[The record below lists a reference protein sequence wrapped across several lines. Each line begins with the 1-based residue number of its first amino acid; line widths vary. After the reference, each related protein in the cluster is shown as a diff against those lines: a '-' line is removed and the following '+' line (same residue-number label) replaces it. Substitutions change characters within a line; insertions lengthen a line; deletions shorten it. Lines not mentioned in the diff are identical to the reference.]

1 MRDIFDSMDHANSQ
15 LNDGRRHKYSKK
27 LYYKLVVYMVL
38 ILLYVIYDA
47 YAQKH
52 FLEDDWHIIFMSKA
66 IQVCQF
72 SVGMLLP
79 MSLLK
84 LIFLRIKGI
93 AYACNLTQNIRFFFI
108 LQNLIE
114 L

>member
-15 LNDGRRHKYSKK
+15 LNDGGRPKYSRI
-27 LYYKLVVYMVL
+27 LYYKLLVYMVL
-38 ILLYVIYDA
+38 ILLYVVYDA

-52 FLEDDWHIIFMSKA
+52 FLGDDWHIIFMSKA

-84 LIFLRIKGI
+84 LIFLRIKGK
-93 AYACNLTQNIRFFFI
+93 
-108 LQNLIE
+108 
-114 L
+114 